1 VTPSEKASNARQI
14 LENQVLQEAFIDLA
28 SRLHGSWEAS
38 HPDKWKD
45 REAIFNQLQ
54 ALKDLK
60 AQLESYIHTA
70 ALDSTAKVQH
80 GRTERYNAR
89 DI

>member
-1 VTPSEKASNARQI
+1 VTPNEKASSARQI
-14 LENQVLQEAFIDLA
+14 LENQVLREAFSDLTN
-28 SRLHGSWEAS
+28 RLHDSWES
-38 HPDKWKD
+38 SPLDQFRE

-60 AQLESYIHTA
+60 AQLEDYIHTA

-89 DI
+89 DY

>member
-1 VTPSEKASNARQI
+1 MTPSEKASNARQI
-14 LENQVLQEAFIDLA
+14 LDNQVLNEAFSDLT
-28 SRLHGSWEAS
+28 SRLHDAWETS

-60 AQLESYIHTA
+60 AQLETYIHTA

-89 DI
+89 DY